1 MTAMATLVGRL
12 LLHIDGDV
20 EEALAGLLG
29 ERLLD
34 GTPVE
39 PQPASAG
46 IDTLLLGC
54 THYPLI
60 EAAIRAVTGER
71 IALVDSATATAGA
84 LADLLAINGLEAPGS
99 SRGTA
104 ADPGPAGHDRPSSDS
119 RPIVHRQLTTGS
131 VDSFRELAGRLFGDG
146 LVDVE
151 AIELGVPVG

>member
-1 MTAMATLVGRL
+1 
-12 LLHIDGDV
+12 
-20 EEALAGLLG
+20 LLG

-60 EAAIRAVTGER
+60 EAAIRAADRRSDRARRLGHGDR
-71 IALVDSATATAGA
+71 RRAGQ
-84 LADLLAINGLEAPGS
+84 DLLAINGLEAPGS

-104 ADPGPAGHDRPSSDS
+104 ADPGAAGHDRPL
-119 RPIVHRQLTTGS
+119 PAGGPATHRQLTTGS
-131 VDSFRELAGRLFGDG
+131 VESFHELAQRLFGDG
-146 LVDVE
+146 FVDVE
-151 AIELGVPVG
+151 PIELGVPVG